1 MKKLLFGLMV
11 VTVISCANESK
22 TYKGLPVLKA
32 NSKTVDVQF
41 NNNWYKG
48 AWGITTNKQKDTL
61 RISCLNASEPVVF
74 ASEIDSISFSVEG
87 NKNYEFYAQYKDSS
101 YAHMLIIG
109 EAYPKET
116 ITFNTSDVNNSLQIK
131 YSESEDVPYL
141 KDLEEKYPIH
151 DVIANKTSDLDKI
164 LSVLNW
170 TNSRWKHNGN
180 VSPSKPD
187 AITIL
192 NEAKEGKNFP
202 CFAYAVVLKSQLE
215 NAGFKSRT
223 IYLKTKDVET
233 RKGSPGHVA
242 TEVYSPEL
250 NKWIFIDGQFNI
262 MPVLNGNPLNAV
274 ELQDA
279 ITNNY
284 EALIMKSL
292 AEVSKREYVEFVYDY
307 LYHFDVSL
315 DQRYLENT
323 TLKAHKV
330 SGKSNLMLVPTGSKN
345 PTKIDF
351 WKMTL
356 DDYLY
361 TNSLQ
366 DFYAKP
372 V

>member
-1 MKKLLFGLMV
+1 MKKLLFGLVIV
-11 VTVISCANESK
+11 VATSCSKETK
-22 TYKGLPVLKA
+22 TYKGLPILKTNKNA
-32 NSKTVDVQF
+32 VDVQF

-48 AWGITTNKQKDTL
+48 AWGIKSNEQKDTL
-61 RISCLNASEPVVF
+61 RVSCLNAKEPVAF
-74 ASEIDSISFSVEG
+74 ASEIDSISFLVES
-87 NKNYEFYAQYKDSS
+87 NKTYEFYAQFQDSIYS
-101 YAHMLIIG
+101 HMLIIA
-109 EAYPKET
+109 EAYPKEKIAFET
-116 ITFNTSDVNNSLQIK
+116 SKNTPNLQIQ
-131 YSESEDVPYL
+131 YTANNDVPFL
-141 KDLEEKYPIH
+141 KSLAEKYPIAEAL
-151 DVIANKTSDLDKI
+151 ANKTTDVDKI

-170 TNSRWKHNGN
+170 TNNRWQHNGN

-192 NEAKEGKNFP
+192 DEAKEGKNFP

-250 NKWIFIDGQFNI
+250 KKWIFIDGQFNI

-274 ELQDA
+274 EFQEA

-284 EALIMKSL
+284 EALVMKSL
-292 AEVSKREYVEFVYDY
+292 AEVSKREYVDFVYDY

-323 TLKAHKV
+323 DLKKHEF
-330 SGKSNLMLVPTGSKN
+330 SGKSSLMLVPSGSKN

-351 WKMTL
+351 WNMTL
-356 DDYLY
+356 DDYFY
-361 TNSLQ
+361 TNSLE

>member
-1 MKKLLFGLMV
+1 MKKLFYGLL
-11 VTVISCANESK
+11 IIHSFSCTTNTK
-22 TYKGLPVLKA
+22 THKGLPVLKT
-32 NSKTVDVQF
+32 NNNTIDVQF

-48 AWGITTNKQKDTL
+48 AWKISSNNQKDSL
-61 RISCLNASEPVVF
+61 RINCININEPVSF
-74 ASEIDSISFSVEG
+74 ASEIDSISFSVKE
-87 NKNYEFYAQYKDSS
+87 NKTYAFYAQLKDSV

-109 EAYPKET
+109 EAFPRET
-116 ITFNTSDVNNSLQIK
+116 ISFNNTNPTIEIR
-131 YSESEDVPYL
+131 YSKSKNVPFL
-141 KDLEEKYPIH
+141 KDLAKKYPIN
-151 DVIANKTSDLDKI
+151 DIITNKTSDVDKI

-170 TNSRWKHNGN
+170 TNNRWKHNGN
-180 VSPSKPD
+180 VSPSKSD

-192 NEAKEGKNFP
+192 DEAKEGKNFP

-233 RKGSPGHVA
+233 RKSSPGHVA
-242 TEVYSPEL
+242 TEVYSEEL
-250 NKWIFIDGQFNI
+250 KKWVFIDGQFNI
-262 MPVLNGNPLNAV
+262 MPVLNETPLNAV
-274 ELQDA
+274 EFQDA

-284 EALIMKSL
+284 ETLTIKSL
-292 AEVSKREYVEFVYDY
+292 TEVSKRQYVEFVYDY

-323 TLKAHKV
+323 DLKEYKV
-330 SGKSNLMLVPTGSKN
+330 SGKSNLMLVPTRSKN

-361 TNSLQ
+361 TNSFAE
-366 DFYAKP
+366 FYAKP
-372 V
+372 M